1 MNAGGT
7 SMRTRVFPLIL
18 GCVFAT
24 VLVLDTAAVWARAG
38 SGGSRGSR
46 SYSTPSSPSSSPSSP
61 SRVTPP
67 PASSPAPMAQP
78 QRPGFFGGLMGG
90 IAGFALGGLLGS
102 MLFGS
107 GMGGGFG
114 LLELL
119 LVGGAVFFLFR
130 MLRGRSQPEP
140 AYAGAD
146 GRSASSAA
154 GQGWSS
160 GGGATMEAPAGV
172 SDLDRGIQHIRSVD
186 ASFDPDGLVE
196 FAKAAFVDIQ
206 DGIARRDL
214 TAVQDRLTPQEYAR
228 LQAQGDQLKSSRRT
242 NRIERIRIGRAQLT
256 EAWQE
261 SGQDWGTVYFAV
273 SLVDYTVDDST
284 GSVVEGSSTPVEVEE
299 YWTFTRPVGPKP
311 WRLSAIQTA

>member
-18 GCVFAT
+18 GCLFAT

-46 SYSTPSSPSSSPSSP
+46 SYSTPSSSSSSP

-67 PASSPAPMAQP
+67 PASSPAPVAQP

-130 MLRGRSQPEP
+130 MLRGRSQAAP

-154 GQGWSS
+154 SQGWSS
-160 GGGATMEAPAGV
+160 GGGVATMEVPA
-172 SDLDRGIQHIRSVD
+172 
-186 ASFDPDGLVE
+186 
-196 FAKAAFVDIQ
+196 
-206 DGIARRDL
+206 
-214 TAVQDRLTPQEYAR
+214 
-228 LQAQGDQLKSSRRT
+228 
-242 NRIERIRIGRAQLT
+242 
-256 EAWQE
+256 
-261 SGQDWGTVYFAV
+261 
-273 SLVDYTVDDST
+273 
-284 GSVVEGSSTPVEVEE
+284 
-299 YWTFTRPVGPKP
+299 
-311 WRLSAIQTA
+311 

>member
-1 MNAGGT
+1 
-7 SMRTRVFPLIL
+7 MRIRVVPLIL
-18 GCVFAT
+18 GCALAT

-38 SGGSRGSR
+38 SGGSSGGSRGSR
-46 SYSTPSSPSSSPSSP
+46 SYSTPTPPSSPSSP
-61 SRVTPP
+61 SRVTQP
-67 PASSPAPMAQP
+67 PASSPAPTAQP

-130 MLRGRSQPEP
+130 MLRGRSQAAP

-146 GRSASSAA
+146 GQSASSAA

-186 ASFDPDGLVE
+186 ASFDPDGL
-196 FAKAAFVDIQ
+196 
-206 DGIARRDL
+206 
-214 TAVQDRLTPQEYAR
+214 
-228 LQAQGDQLKSSRRT
+228 
-242 NRIERIRIGRAQLT
+242 
-256 EAWQE
+256 
-261 SGQDWGTVYFAV
+261 
-273 SLVDYTVDDST
+273 
-284 GSVVEGSSTPVEVEE
+284 
-299 YWTFTRPVGPKP
+299 
-311 WRLSAIQTA
+311 